1 MKNKQNLVIAILCLA
16 VVGLVV
22 FVLQQ
27 AKRLDVLSNQV
38 SQVNDKADQSNL
50 DSRVA
55 LEQTNELIEGQQVN
69 QQKVIEAW
77 NDREPIGFK
86 SQKNQ
91 KA

>member
-1 MKNKQNLVIAILCLA
+1 MKAKDILLIFLSIT

-27 AKRLDVLSNQV
+27 AKKLDGLVGHV
-38 SQVNDKADQSNL
+38 SQVDAKADQSNL
-50 DSRVA
+50 ASRVA
-55 LEQTNELIEGQQVN
+55 LEQTNELIEGQQAN

-86 SQKNQ
+86 LQKDQ